1 MAHWEYEKDLRQ
13 IELMLSRI
21 ALCEDDFACIHND
34 LEGINYHFSS
44 FVDESL
50 KGIIHDLIM
59 DLEVE
64 YAVYLENIS
73 DLQTFKIRYTARVL
87 EIKSIIKSM
96 IFDESTYT

>member
-1 MAHWEYEKDLRQ
+1 MWEYEKDLRQ
-13 IELMLSRI
+13 VKLMLSRI
-21 ALCEDDFACIHND
+21 ALCEDNFIFIHSE
-34 LEGINYHFSS
+34 LEGLNYHFSS

-50 KGIIHDLIM
+50 KSIIHDLTM

-73 DLQTFKIRYTARVL
+73 DFQTFKIRYTATVL
-87 EIKSIIKSM
+87 EIKSIIKLM